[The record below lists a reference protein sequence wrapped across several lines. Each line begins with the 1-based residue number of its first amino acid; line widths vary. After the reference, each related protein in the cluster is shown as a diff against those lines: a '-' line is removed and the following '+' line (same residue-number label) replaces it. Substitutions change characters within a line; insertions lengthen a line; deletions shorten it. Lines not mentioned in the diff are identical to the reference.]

1 MGPGAWF
8 TLAVIFVAVAAMVR
22 GTLPPAGAIFAAA
35 VALLVAGVTEPDEAL
50 AGFSNPAPFTIAAL
64 FVLARA
70 VENTGALSPV
80 VAAML
85 SDRDGRALVSGVRLL
100 VPTALSSAFL
110 NNTSIVAMLTPAVS
124 HWSERRGV
132 TASRYLMPLSFA
144 AILGGTLTVIGTS
157 TNVAVSGLLADAGHD
172 PIALFEVGKLGLPLA
187 LVGLVLLVAL
197 APRLLPKRAAPRSSL
212 ASDAREF
219 VLDMVVEPA
228 GAFEGIEVERGG
240 LRHLRGVYLAQIER
254 GASTITPVAP
264 TTTLRGGDVL
274 RFVGRADDVV
284 DLQAMAGLRSSED
297 GHVGALGRDASSVF
311 EVVLGQSSP
320 VVGTTIRASE
330 FRGRYQ
336 AAVVAV
342 HRAGQR
348 IEAKLGDVRLRV
360 GDTLLLIADPE
371 FGTRWAGGGDFL
383 LISGVRDLTTQQRRT
398 SSLLV
403 GAIAIGVV
411 VLAASDVLSLLEASL
426 LAALT
431 LVGTGVLTP
440 TQARSA
446 VDLDVVIT
454 IASAFGLAAGVQQSG
469 LGDELA
475 TGIVEVFDGLGS
487 RGVLLGIVLATIL
500 LTELV
505 TNSAAAV
512 LMFPI
517 ALSAAA
523 ATGLDPRGTAIAVA
537 VSASASFLTPI
548 GYQTNMMVYGPGGY
562 RFLDYARLGAP
573 LTLAVIVIV
582 VLATPEF
589 W

>member
-1 MGPGAWF
+1 MSAEAWF
-8 TLAVIFVAVAAMVR
+8 TLAVILVAVAAMVR
-22 GTLPPAGAIFAAA
+22 GLLPPSGALFGAA

-70 VENTGALSPV
+70 VENTGALAPAV
-80 VAAML
+80 GAML
-85 SDRDGRALVSGVRLL
+85 SDSEGRVAASGVRLL

-110 NNTSIVAMLTPAVS
+110 NNTSMVAMLAPAVS

-132 TASRYLMPLSFA
+132 AASRYLMPLSFA
-144 AILGGTLTVIGTS
+144 AILGGTVTVIGTS
-157 TNVAVSGLLADAGHD
+157 TNVAVSGLLTDAGHD

-197 APRLLPKRAAPRSSL
+197 APRVLPARADPRSSL
-212 ASDAREF
+212 ESEAREF
-219 VLDMVVEPA
+219 VLDMVVEP
-228 GAFEGIEVERGG
+228 GDAFEGVEVEGGG

-254 GASTITPVAP
+254 GTSTIAPVAP

-284 DLQAMAGLRSSED
+284 DLQAMSGLRSSED
-297 GHVGALGRDASSVF
+297 GHVRALGRDASSVF
-311 EVVLGQSSP
+311 EVVLGPSSP
-320 VVGTTIRASE
+320 VVGATIRASE
-330 FRGRYQ
+330 FRGHYQ

-348 IEAKLGDVRLRV
+348 IEAKLGDVRLRI
-360 GDTLLLIADPE
+360 GDTLLLIADPA
-371 FGTRWAGGGDFL
+371 FGERWAGGGDFL
-383 LISGVRDLTTQQRRT
+383 LISGVRDLTSQQRRR

-411 VLAASDVLSLLEASL
+411 VLAAADVLSILEASL
-426 LAALT
+426 LAALA
-431 LVGTGVLTP
+431 LVGSGVLTP
-440 TQARSA
+440 AQARGA

-454 IASAFGLAAGVQQSG
+454 IAAAFGLAAGVQQSG

-475 TGIVEVFDGLGS
+475 RGLVEAFDGLGS

-512 LMFPI
+512 LMFPV

-573 LTLAVIVIV
+573 LTVAVVVIV
-582 VLATPEF
+582 VLATPEL

>member
-1 MGPGAWF
+1 
-8 TLAVIFVAVAAMVR
+8 
-22 GTLPPAGAIFAAA
+22 
-35 VALLVAGVTEPDEAL
+35 
-50 AGFSNPAPFTIAAL
+50 
-64 FVLARA
+64 
-70 VENTGALSPV
+70 
-80 VAAML
+80 
-85 SDRDGRALVSGVRLL
+85 
-100 VPTALSSAFL
+100 
-110 NNTSIVAMLTPAVS
+110 
-124 HWSERRGV
+124 
-132 TASRYLMPLSFA
+132 MPLSFA

-187 LVGLVLLVAL
+187 LVGLVLLIAL
-197 APRLLPKRAAPRSSL
+197 APRLLPERAAPRSSL

-297 GHVGALGRDASSVF
+297 GHVGALGHDASSVF

-360 GDTLLLIADPE
+360 GDTLLLIADPG
-371 FGTRWAGGGDFL
+371 FGERWVGGSDFL

-403 GAIAIGVV
+403 GAIAVSVV
-411 VLAASDVLSLLEASL
+411 ALAATDVLPILEASL
-426 LAALT
+426 LAAVA
-431 LVGTGVLTP
+431 LVGFGVLSP
-440 TQARSA
+440 SQARNA

-475 TGIVEVFDGLGS
+475 TGLVEVFDGLGS

-523 ATGLDPRGTAIAVA
+523 ATDLDPRGTAIAVA
-537 VSASASFLTPI
+537 VTASSSFLTPI

-573 LTLAVIVIV
+573 LTAAVVAVV
-582 VLATPEF
+582 VLATPVL